1 LQINYKNFESFK
13 YNSIINDAFVDKG
26 NKMRLFGIVKG
37 TNPRGELIAR
47 ASGRERVKAGNRM
60 FDKRRNQ
67 IGTVKRVF
75 GPVRSPY
82 VCIRPKKG
90 VDGDDLKETEV
101 YIDD

>member
-1 LQINYKNFESFK
+1 
-13 YNSIINDAFVDKG
+13 
-26 NKMRLFGIVKG
+26 MRQFGFVKG
-37 TNPRGELIAR
+37 TNPRGEVIAR
-47 ASGRERVKAGNRM
+47 ATRRERVEVGDRM
-60 FDKRRNQ
+60 VDKKRKP

-90 VDGDDLKETEV
+90 IDGRDLIDSEV